1 MRARLILPVIHY
13 QKEDQ
18 TLMKPLYLMMAAR
31 SAIALTACETTPS
44 VMTYSDEAA
53 IDPKTGEGLYFPP
66 ITDTE
71 TEISHYSM
79 MVDASPVKRQFFAD
93 LINME
98 TSGRG
103 MTAPIVIQVTG
114 ENKAVLVVMV
124 PDTDRLLTPY
134 TARALLAR
142 MTSIIR
148 FAPAVAEMGLSEE
161 LDIYHVA
168 AVLGFNQIIVTD
180 GSIASYATEIELQP
194 ISNWSSSV
202 QLSPSQQSRA
212 W

>member
-1 MRARLILPVIHY
+1 
-13 QKEDQ
+13 
-18 TLMKPLYLMMAAR
+18 MKPLYLMTAAF
-31 SAIALTACETTPS
+31 SAIALTACQTTPP
-44 VMTYSDEAA
+44 VMTYTDEAA
-53 IDPKTGEGLYFPP
+53 IDAKTGEGLYFPP

-79 MVDASPVKRQFFAD
+79 MVDASPVKRQFLAD

-124 PDTDRLLTPY
+124 PDTDRILTPY

-148 FAPAVAEMGLSEE
+148 FAPAIAEMGLSEE
-161 LDIYHVA
+161 LDIYDVA

-202 QLSPSQQSRA
+202 QFSPTQQRRS